1 LEASS
6 GDRYAEAHHLKPLG
20 APHNGPDIANNIICV
35 CPNCH
40 AKLDYG
46 IMRIEIPK
54 LNLDIRHKIG
64 AEFINYHN
72 NNILEKVL

>member
-1 LEASS
+1 MEASS
-6 GDRYAEAHHLKPLG
+6 GERYAEAHHLKPLG
-20 APHNGPDIANNIICV
+20 TPHNGPDISNNIICV

-46 IMRIEIPK
+46 IIRIEIPK
-54 LNLDIRHKIG
+54 LNLDIRHKID

-72 NNILEKVL
+72 NNIFEKVL